1 MAMETLFAVILPA
14 AFGGALLVYLA
25 GKVSGALRNLLA
37 VLLAAAPVVLVAMLY
52 GRGVSIVY
60 YSLPFL
66 HAELALRTD
75 ALAWFFAMTVSA
87 IDLLAVVFSLRYMQ
101 GKRGLNFYYF
111 SMLLVNAG
119 MLGIVFSADLISLF
133 VFWEIMSWATYLLIS
148 YRGGKAVAAGLKY
161 MIMSI
166 VGSCAMLL
174 AVASVYATCGTFGI
188 GALAQPLSAMSAGYK
203 LFILLMFVLA
213 FGIKNAIV
221 PVHVWLPDAHSE
233 AVSPFSAVLS
243 GVLVRM
249 GVYGLLLTLFVM
261 MRWGTVLQLS
271 ISPLLDFHYI
281 LAWVGAI
288 TIVIP
293 TFIALLQNDAKRLLA
308 WHGIGQGGYM
318 VLGIAFGTS
327 MGIAGGVFHTLNH
340 ATYIAL
346 LFMVVG
352 AVEYRTGGVRDLN
365 ELGGLAKRMPI
376 TFVGGLVGIS
386 GLIGLPLT
394 NGFVSKWLIYK
405 TLIGEGYPFLAFAA
419 FIGTWGTILS
429 VFKLLHHIFL
439 GQLPQKY
446 IGVREAPLSMQL
458 PIIVLSLTI
467 FALGVL
473 PGIALRAIGAVQ
485 ECLGISVLKAGLFGV
500 PQELGELNT
509 INILAGVVASLAV
522 VYVLFALAKRARRAD
537 QFDSYGAGSYVPA
550 DRYQYSV
557 DFYQRAYGFI
567 RPYVRDRADD
577 FYGWLVGKAEGLFEE
592 VRKVYTGNVNTYAAY
607 IVVSLALLI
616 LLKMGGQL

>member
-37 VLLAAAPVVLVAMLY
+37 VLFAAAPVVLVALLH
-52 GRGVSIVY
+52 GQDVRLGY
-60 YSLPFL
+60 YALPFL
-66 HAELALRTD
+66 QAELALRVD
-75 ALAWFFAMTVSA
+75 ALAWFFAIVVAA
-87 IDLLAVVFSLRYMQ
+87 IGLLAVVFSLRYMQ
-101 GKRGLNFYYF
+101 GKRGLDFYY
-111 SMLLVNAG
+111 SCMLLVNAG

-133 VFWEIMSWATYLLIS
+133 VCWEIMSWATYLLIS
-148 YRGGKAVAAGLKY
+148 YKGGKAVAAGLKY
-161 MIMSI
+161 MIMSTA
-166 VGSCAMLL
+166 GSCAMLL
-174 AVASVYATCGTFGI
+174 AVASLYATCGTFDI
-188 GALAQPLSAMSAGYK
+188 AALGQQLSGMSPGYR

-249 GVYGLLLTLFVM
+249 GVYGLLLVLFVM
-261 MRWGTVLQLS
+261 MRWASVLRLS
-271 ISPLLDFHYI
+271 ISWPVDFHYI

-288 TIVIP
+288 TIVVP
-293 TFIALLQNDAKRLLA
+293 TCIALLQDDAKRLLA

-352 AVEYRTGGVRDLN
+352 AVEYRTGGVRNHN
-365 ELGGLAKRMPI
+365 ELGGLAKRMPVS
-376 TFVGGLVGIS
+376 FVGGLIGIS

-405 TLIGEGYPFLAFAA
+405 TLIGEGHPFLAFAA
-419 FIGTWGTILS
+419 LIGTWLTILS
-429 VFKLLHHIFL
+429 VFKLLHNIFL
-439 GQLPQKY
+439 GQVPQKY
-446 IGVREAPLSMQL
+446 AGVREVPLSMQL
-458 PIIVLSLTI
+458 PVAVLSLTI
-467 FALGVL
+467 LALGVF
-473 PGIALRAIGAVQ
+473 PGLALRPIAAVQ
-485 ECLGISVLKAGLFGV
+485 SSLGVPAIKTTLFGV
-500 PQELGELNT
+500 PRELGELNT
-509 INILAGVVASLAV
+509 INILAGVALSLAA
-522 VYVLFALAKRARRAD
+522 VYGLFALGKRARRAD
-537 QFDSYGAGSYVPA
+537 QFDSYGAGSYVPT
-550 DRYQYSV
+550 DRYQYSAK
-557 DFYQRAYGFI
+557 FYQRAYEFI
-567 RPYVRDRADD
+567 GPYVRDRADD
-577 FYGWLVGKAEGLFEE
+577 FYAWFVGKAEGLFEE
-592 VRKVYTGNVNTYAAY
+592 VRKIYTGNVNTYAAY
-607 IVVSLALLI
+607 IVIFLTLLI